1 VAQCGRL
8 GGSMYGKRDGERRG
22 GAIWGGEMAR
32 SRRRGGAKWEAG
44 WLNVGGG
51 GSLSETRWF
60 IEGGWEDQCM
70 GSEIAQFERR
80 GGSM

>member
-1 VAQCGRL
+1 
-8 GGSMYGKRDGERRG
+8 
-22 GAIWGGEMAR
+22 MAR

-70 GSEIAQFERR
+70 GSEMAQLERR
-80 GGSM
+80 GGSVL